1 MKILFISYYYHPD
14 LSAGSFRIKAIID
27 YLSSISKKNNI
38 SIDVLCSTP
47 NRYKDYRPNVDKMQT
62 NGINIHRVRVNKHSG
77 GILSQS
83 IAFMIYSL
91 GVIKKTKNKEY
102 DIVFASSSRL
112 MTAALAAY
120 ICKKYQKKNPYL
132 YLDIRDIF
140 FDTIDD
146 LFNRFFFIIPKK
158 IINFIEKFTI
168 NAASHVNLVS
178 EGFREYF
185 NNKYPLK
192 SFTYYTNG
200 IDDIFMNLP
209 LIKNSNSQIKIL
221 YAGNIGEGQGLDKI
235 IPHLLNELPKNYF
248 FSIIGNGGTKKI
260 LADKLI
266 ALNCK
271 NYEILPPIPQKEL
284 IKKYQEADILF
295 LHLNNYKAFFKV
307 LPSKI
312 FEYAATHKPICAGV
326 SGHSKEFLENNVSNC
341 SVFEPCNVKDAK
353 KVILNTSLTSQKR
366 SQFNEKYSRK
376 KISELIVNDILK
388 RYNEFQS

>member
-1 MKILFISYYYHPD
+1 VKILFISYYYYPD
-14 LSAGSFRIKAIID
+14 LSAGSFRIKAMVD
-27 YLSSISKKNNI
+27 YLSSISKKNEI
-38 SIDVLCSTP
+38 SLDILCSSP
-47 NRYKDYRPNVDKMQT
+47 NRYKDYRPSIDKMQT
-62 NGINIHRVRVNKHSG
+62 NDINIHRVRVNKHSG

-83 IAFMIYSL
+83 IAFMIFSL
-91 GVIKKTKNKEY
+91 GVIRKTKNKEY
-102 DIVFASSSRL
+102 DIIFASSSRL

-120 ICKKYQKKNPYL
+120 ICKKYQKKNPFL

-140 FDTIDD
+140 FDTVDD
-146 LFNRFFFIIPKK
+146 LFNRFFFAIPKI
-158 IINFIEKFTI
+158 IINNIEKFTI

-178 EGFREYF
+178 EGFRDYF
-185 NNKYPLK
+185 DKKYPLK

-200 IDDIFMNLP
+200 IDEIFMNLP

-235 IPHLLNELPKNYF
+235 IPHLLNELPENYF
-248 FSIIGNGGTKKI
+248 FSIIGDGGKKRI
-260 LADKLI
+260 LANKLI
-266 ALNCK
+266 ALKCK

-295 LHLNNYKAFFKV
+295 LHLNNYKAFLKV

-312 FEYAATHKPICAGV
+312 FEYSATHKPICAGV
-326 SGHSKEFLENNVSNC
+326 SGHSKEFLKKNVSNC

-353 KVILNTSLTSQKR
+353 KAILNISFKSQKR
-366 SQFNEKYSRK
+366 RQFIEKYSRK

-388 RYNEFQS
+388 KHNEFQS